1 MCVYVYV
8 CVHIHMNIFVRMYMH
23 IYRMYMH
30 IDSQIDMHKPIKSMC
45 SCLVSARVRR
55 FGRNIDIN

>member
-1 MCVYVYV
+1 
-8 CVHIHMNIFVRMYMH
+8 
-23 IYRMYMH
+23 MYMH

-55 FGRNIDIN
+55 FGRNIGIN